1 MFTVSVGNRTN
12 GAKLC
17 QDAAFQG
24 DTCSGQ
30 LLIKTGLPPV
40 CSQLAWLCLQVAT
53 ARVAKA
59 VKAEI
64 PCVDDL
70 VSKLEDIGEKTCKKL
85 MDVQVAAETAGVYDL
100 LFPDRS
106 ITTGKLS
113 AQHSTAHHDAAQ
125 YSMAQHSTARDRSA
139 WHSTA

>member
-1 MFTVSVGNRTN
+1 M
-12 GAKLC
+12 
-17 QDAAFQG
+17 
-24 DTCSGQ
+24 
-30 LLIKTGLPPV
+30 
-40 CSQLAWLCLQVAT
+40 
-53 ARVAKA
+53 AKA

-106 ITTGKLS
+106 ITTGKL
-113 AQHSTAHHDAAQ
+113 
-125 YSMAQHSTARDRSA
+125 
-139 WHSTA
+139 